1 MPTPTYTALANIT
14 LGSAASSISFTSI
27 PTTGFRDLVLV
38 MNGQLASN
46 NFIGLRLNSDSGTN
60 YTIVMMRNN
69 TTTGTESGVE
79 TAATSVYA
87 NWSQGRSGDRMQTI
101 YQVMDY
107 SATDK
112 HKTVLSRNNYTDI
125 TPVQRVE
132 ALASRWANTAAV
144 TSLTLITGTN
154 ALATGFTASLYGIA
168 S

>member
-1 MPTPTYTALANIT
+1 MPKKTYTQINSVTLA
-14 LGSAASSISFTSI
+14 AASSSVTFSSI
-27 PTTGFRDLVLV
+27 PNTFRDLVLV
-38 MNGQLASN
+38 LNGQLASN
-46 NFIGLRLNSDSGTN
+46 NSVGLRLNSDSGTN

-87 NWSQGRSGDRMQTI
+87 NWSQGRSGDRMLTT

-125 TPVQRVE
+125 TPTGRVE
-132 ALASRWANTAAV
+132 ALASRWTNTAAV
-144 TSLTLITGTN
+144 TSLTVITGTN
-154 ALATGFTASLYGIA
+154 ALAAGFTAALYGIEA
-168 S
+168 